1 MPISKNTKKQY
12 QQRLKAKL
20 GGLNSSNM
28 SQLRKIEKLKITEE
42 IPQVPLSKFYMYING
57 KWQYKGVACRLCEL
71 LLTNETVIDK
81 HRYICK
87 AINKKSED

>member
-1 MPISKNTKKQY
+1 MSSISAKKQY
-12 QQRLKAKL
+12 QQKLKAKL

-28 SQLRKIEKLKITEE
+28 AQLRKIQKLEITKE

-57 KWQYKGVACRLCEL
+57 KWQYKGVGCRLCQL

-87 AINKKSED
+87 AINKKQED

>member
-1 MPISKNTKKQY
+1 MPTEQTKRRI
-12 QQRLKAKL
+12 QQKLKSKL

-28 SQLRKIEKLKITEE
+28 AQLRKIEKLEITEE
-42 IPQVPLSKFYMYING
+42 KPQVPLSKFYMYING

-71 LLTNETVIDK
+71 LLTNDIVIDK

-87 AINKKSED
+87 AINKREED